1 MTAEEVKSEE
11 EQQQAMPMEGEDLTP
26 KKDGGLLKVI
36 MKEGTGNETPM
47 TGDKVSVHYVG
58 TLLDG
63 TKFDSS
69 RDRDEQ
75 FTFDLGKGQVI
86 KAWDLGVATMKI
98 GEVCRLICKPE
109 YAYGVAGNPPKIP
122 PNSTLVFEVEL
133 FQFKGEDLSDKED
146 GGIIRRILTKGEG
159 YTKPNEGATV
169 EVSLEGEWEGKVFD
183 RRELTFE
190 VGDGEGLGI
199 PRGIEKAL
207 QSMEKG
213 EESIIKLSPSYG
225 FDSTGSYQFNIPP
238 GAELC
243 YKVKLISFEKAKESW
258 EMSTEEKL
266 EQGPIVKEKGTQY
279 FKEGKYKQ
287 AALQYKKIV
296 SWLDHESGLSEQD
309 EQKARALRLAAHLNL
324 AMCFIKI
331 QEHAQALENCSKALE
346 LDSCNEKALFRRS
359 EALFALKEFEEARNG
374 FQKVVQLYPD
384 NKAAKTQIT
393 ACQRFLRE
401 QYEKDKRLYANMFS
415 KFAEHDTKKEA
426 AEKGKDEKPENGQT
440 EEGSMEIEQN
450 P

>member
-47 TGDKVSVHYVG
+47 TGDKRKCFSKM
-58 TLLDG
+58 LLV
-63 TKFDSS
+63 FLSP
-69 RDRDEQ
+69 
-75 FTFDLGKGQVI
+75 GQVI

-213 EESIIKLSPSYG
+213 EESIIKLSPRIK
-225 FDSTGSYQFNIPP
+225 T
-238 GAELC
+238 
-243 YKVKLISFEKAKESW
+243 VKGRTYWMMAPSFQAKESW

-401 QYEKDKRLYANMFS
+401 QYEKDKLLYANMFS

-440 EEGSMEIEQN
+440 EEGSMELEQN